1 MSALDLLYVD
11 DDTDI
16 REIAVMSLEL
26 DPDIKARSASSG
38 AEALQVLA
46 DGFRPDAILMDVMM
60 PDMDGPQT
68 LERIRAQSELAHI
81 PLMFVTARVLPEEQA
96 RFLSLGA
103 AGVIIKPF
111 DPMGLAQQVRKIL
124 AAA

>member
-1 MSALDLLYVD
+1 VSALDLLYVD
-11 DDTDI
+11 DDMDI

-26 DPDIKARSASSG
+26 DPQIKARSASSG
-38 AEALQVLA
+38 GEALQVLA

-68 LERIRAQSELAHI
+68 LERIRAQPDLAHI